1 MALRNTARRDEDV
14 VTQRGIAMK
23 VRDVM
28 TSTVCSVSPETPLKE
43 VAQLLVERRVSG
55 LPVVDA
61 DGRVLGVVSEGDFL
75 AREAGGAQRPRG
87 PLWWT
92 WAAGPDKR
100 AIERMHATTAGKAM
114 TSPAVTVGADRPLS
128 EAAAI
133 MARAQINRLPVV
145 DDGKLVGIISRADV
159 VRAFAR
165 TDDELLTIMRNALR
179 AVDGLRVVSVKDGV
193 ATLAG
198 TVAGEPLAR
207 TARHV
212 AETVDGIVDVD
223 DSGLS
228 WEPATRD
235 REPWVDADTEAA
247 SRLR

>member
-1 MALRNTARRDEDV
+1 
-14 VTQRGIAMK
+14 MK

-28 TSTVCSVSPETPLKE
+28 TSPVCSVSPEAPLKE

-55 LPVVDA
+55 VPVIDEA
-61 DGRVLGVVSEGDFL
+61 GRVLGVVSEGDFL
-75 AREAGGAQRPRG
+75 AREAGGGRGTRG

-100 AIERMHATTAGKAM
+100 AIERLHATTAGKAM
-114 TSPAVTVGADRPLS
+114 TSPAVTVTADRPLS

-133 MARAQINRLPVV
+133 MARHQINRLPVIE
-145 DDGKLVGIISRADV
+145 DGRLVGIVSRADV

-165 TDDELLTIMRNALR
+165 TDDELLTIVRNSLR

-193 ATLAG
+193 AVLAG

-212 AETVDGIVDVD
+212 AESIEGIVAVD

-228 WEPATRD
+228 WEPAPSAH
-235 REPWVDADTEAA
+235 EAWVDADTEAA

>member
-1 MALRNTARRDEDV
+1 
-14 VTQRGIAMK
+14 MK
-23 VRDVM
+23 VREVM
-28 TSTVCSVSPETPLKE
+28 TSTVCSVTPETPLKE

-55 LPVVDA
+55 VPVLDA
-61 DGRVLGVVSEGDFL
+61 NGTVLGVVSEGDFL
-75 AREAGGAQRPRG
+75 DREASAGQRPRG

-92 WAAGPDKR
+92 WAAGADRR
-100 AIERMHATTAGKAM
+100 AIERMHATTAGAAM
-114 TSPAVTVGADRPLS
+114 TSPAVTIEANRPLS
-128 EAAAI
+128 EAAAV

-145 DDGKLVGIISRADV
+145 DDGKLVGIVSRADV

-165 TDDELLTIMRNALR
+165 TDDELLTIVRNSLR
-179 AVDGLRVVSVKDGV
+179 AVDGLRVASVKDGV
-193 ATLAG
+193 VTLDG

-212 AETVDGIVDVD
+212 AESVDGIVAVD
-223 DSGLS
+223 DTGLS
-228 WEPATRD
+228 WEPRAGD